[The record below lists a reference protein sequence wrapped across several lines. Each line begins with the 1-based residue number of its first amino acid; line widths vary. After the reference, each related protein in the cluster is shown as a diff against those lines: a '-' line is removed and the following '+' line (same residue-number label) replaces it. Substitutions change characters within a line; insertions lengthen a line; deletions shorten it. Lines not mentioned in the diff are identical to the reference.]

1 MVSVYEREGMREGEG
16 GGRRDREKRGGTYS
30 RIKNELYHLLE
41 NSVKK
46 SKPGSDKYC
55 MCCHIC
61 KIGGG

>member
-1 MVSVYEREGMREGEG
+1 MVSVYEREGTREGEG
-16 GGRRDREKRGGTYS
+16 GIEKKRGGETYS

-46 SKPGSDKYC
+46 SKPDSDKYC

-61 KIGGG
+61 RIGRG